1 MLSVNSQELPTKKE
15 VFGDQMVRRKSI
27 KRLAT
32 FADSIKKSLSIQF
45 GGASDAKCRCAKG
58 HGGER

>member
-1 MLSVNSQELPTKKE
+1 MLTIYSPELPTKKE
-15 VFGDQMVRRKSI
+15 VFGDQMVRRKNI

-32 FADSIKKSLSIQF
+32 FADSIRKSLSIQF
-45 GGASDAKCRCAKG
+45 GGASDVKCRYAKS